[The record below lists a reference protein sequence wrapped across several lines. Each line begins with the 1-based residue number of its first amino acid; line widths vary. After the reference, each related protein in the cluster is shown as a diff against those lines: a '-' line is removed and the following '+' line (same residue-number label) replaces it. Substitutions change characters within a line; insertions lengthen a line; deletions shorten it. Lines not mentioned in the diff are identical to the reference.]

1 MKKFNS
7 ILVLAIAL
15 LTSGWV
21 NAQCTGTISASGSGA
36 AFTFTSTNPTSAAQS
51 HSWDFGDGMYGYGQT
66 TTHTYAA
73 TGAYTV
79 IAYFGDSLNLCG
91 DIDTIVIQAVVT
103 GGTTCSAAFNTTGT
117 DPTFT
122 FTPTGT
128 PTAPPG
134 YFSYSWDFG
143 DGATNWSS
151 LAPSHTYTANG
162 TYNVQCILYDS
173 IWCSDTVINTIVVT
187 GVASTTCDGTF
198 TSFDSNG
205 TVIFVPSFPMAGATY
220 AWSFGDGTSSTAQN
234 PVHTYTASGAYT
246 ACLTI
251 SGPNGVCTDT
261 FCDSILVTVGT
272 GVTCDA
278 AFTTTNSGA
287 NYQFTP
293 NFPDPTATYS
303 WSFGDG
309 NSSTSAN
316 PSHTYTAS
324 GTYTVSCAR
333 VIPNACVDSSFT
345 TVTINIS
352 NPTNGI
358 ISGVV
363 NMGNTYADQGV
374 VFLITYDS
382 NSILSAVDTTVIDS
396 MGMYYFANVAYGTY
410 LVKAALSP
418 VSTDYANYLPSYH
431 ATSTSGALVGELLWA
446 FATDVVLST
455 PYLNN
460 IDIELVAGTN
470 TGGPGFI
477 GGLVSQ
483 GANKEGD
490 PISDILILITDA
502 SGNPIAYEYSDNT
515 GAFNVTGLAY
525 GTYVVYPEV
534 PGKTTTPITV
544 VLSATQTG
552 TDKIRVAVNTNTV
565 DASIATGIAEL
576 PQFANISIYPNPVI
590 DYLKIDLGNGLSG
603 NVSVRVMDIT
613 GKVISLETVNST
625 GVVQINTSKFN
636 TGIYLLSIENKGDT
650 AIYRFIK

>member
-7 ILVLAIAL
+7 VLFLAIAL
-15 LTSGWV
+15 LASTWG
-21 NAQCTGTISASGSGA
+21 NAQCTGTISSSGSGA
-36 AFTFTSTNPTSAAQS
+36 TFTFTSTNPTSAMQM
-51 HSWDFGDGMYGYGQT
+51 HSWDFGDGTYGSGQT
-66 TTHTYAA
+66 TNHTFTAS
-73 TGAYTV
+73 GAYTV
-79 IAYFGDSLNLCG
+79 TGYFSDSLNICG
-91 DIDTIVIQAVVT
+91 DIDTMVIQAVVT
-103 GGTTCSAAFNTTGT
+103 GGSTCSAAFNTTGT
-117 DPTFT
+117 SPTFT

-143 DGATNWSS
+143 DGTTNWSS

-173 IWCSDTVINTIVVT
+173 IWCSDTVINTVAVT
-187 GVASTTCDGTF
+187 GIGSTTCDASF
-198 TSFDSNG
+198 TYSDSSG
-205 TVIFVPSFPMAGATY
+205 MVAFIPSFPIGGATY
-220 AWSFGDGTSSTAQN
+220 LWAFGDGTSSTAQN
-234 PVHTYTASGAYT
+234 PVHTYNASGVYN

-251 SGPNGVCTDT
+251 TGPNGVCTDT
-261 FCDSILVTVGT
+261 YCDSILVSIGT

-293 NFPDPTATYS
+293 NFPDPSATYS

-309 NSSTSAN
+309 NSSTSSN
-316 PSHTYTAS
+316 PSHTYTTS

-333 VIPNACVDSSFT
+333 VIPSTCVDSSFT
-345 TVTINIS
+345 TVTISIS

-358 ISGVV
+358 ISGVI
-363 NMGNTYADQGV
+363 NMGNSYADAGV
-374 VFLITYDS
+374 VFLITNDS
-382 NSILSAVDTTVIDS
+382 NGVLSAVDTTMIDS

-418 VSTDYANYLPSYH
+418 VSTDYSSYLPSYH
-431 ATSTSGALVGELLWA
+431 ATSPTGALVGELLWA
-446 FATDVVLST
+446 FATDVVLSA

-483 GANKEGD
+483 GANKVGD
-490 PISDILILITDA
+490 PISDILILITNVAGD
-502 SGNPIAYEYSDNT
+502 PVAYEYSDNT
-515 GAFNVTGLAY
+515 GAFNIPDLAY
-525 GTYVVYPEV
+525 GTYVVYPEIA
-534 PGKTTTPITV
+534 GKTTNPITI
-544 VLSATQTG
+544 VLSANQVG
-552 TDKIRVAVNTNTV
+552 TDKILIEVNTTSV
-565 DASIATGIAEL
+565 DASIATGLVEL
-576 PQFANISIYPNPVI
+576 PQFANITLYPNPVI
-590 DYLKIDLGNGLSG
+590 DYLKIDLGNALSG
-603 NVSVRVMDIT
+603 TVSVKIMDIT
-613 GKVISLETVNST
+613 GKVISLETVNSS
-625 GVVQINTSKFN
+625 GVVELNTSKYT